1 MKKSVL
7 ATFIIALFSVYNVFS
22 QEISYAKDS
31 FKVSGNCEM
40 CKSKIEKAANSIEG
54 VKSAK
59 WNVGTQKMTIKY
71 NADKTTVSFI
81 QESIAKVGYDTGA
94 YRAKDETYNNLHH
107 CCKYS
112 RD

>member
-7 ATFIIALFSVYNVFS
+7 LSFVILFFSVYNIFS
-22 QEISYAKDS
+22 QDISYVKES

-59 WNVGTQKMTIKY
+59 WNVASQKMTIKY
-71 NADKTTVSFI
+71 NANKTTVSLI
-81 QESIAKVGYDTGA
+81 QESIANVGYDTGA
-94 YRAKDETYNNLHH
+94 YKAKDETYNNLHH

>member
-1 MKKSVL
+1 MEKSILSSV
-7 ATFIIALFSVYNVFS
+7 IIILLCINTTIS
-22 QEISYAKDS
+22 QENNFIKDS

-59 WNVGTQKMTIKY
+59 WNMVSQKMTIKY
-71 NADKTTVSFI
+71 NTYKTTVSLI
-81 QESIAKVGYDTGA
+81 QESIANVGYDTGT
-94 YRAKDETYNNLHH
+94 YKAKDETYNNLHH
-107 CCKYS
+107 CCKYK